1 MPEYSKTFTG
11 ALTAPDGTIRHFIN
25 GALARE
31 GDLPAVE
38 YPDGGA
44 VFYIENPKRG
54 GFGQRTS
61 IEHRAAG
68 PALVRANGD
77 QFFYQFGRLHRD
89 PDEGPAV
96 ILHTGVK
103 KWFVN
108 GEFLRIELPP
118 KPVALPP
125 ISLELPAM
133 TPNAHPSEQVATL
146 RAHVSRL
153 ANAYYVLDAPLVTD
167 GEYDALYRELER
179 LEALHPELVT
189 TDSPTQRVGGVPLK
203 EFSTVTHRTPM
214 LSLANAMDEEEARRF
229 AQSCADALGIDVE
242 AIEYCSED
250 KYDGLAITLTYD
262 DGLLVRAAT
271 RGDGETGEEV
281 TAQVRTVKSVP
292 LRLPEPLTIEVRG
305 EMMMLDADFAKVNAE
320 LVAAGKSPLVN
331 PRNGAAGA
339 IRQLDP
345 KVTASRR
352 LTFFAYGMN
361 GAEDHAFSDQV
372 SILDFLKSLGFR
384 VSPNVKRVLG
394 FAGIKAA
401 FAEMSIKR
409 KSLGWG
415 IDGVVFKVANLEQ
428 QEQIAWSHR
437 TPKWAVAYKF
447 PPDEMPTELL
457 AIDIQVGRTGAVTP
471 VARLKPVFV
480 GGVTVSNV
488 TLHNL
493 GQIRLKEVRVGDTV
507 IVRRAG
513 DVIPEIVGPLLER
526 RPEGATPWEMPEA
539 CPECGSPLHQ
549 IGAEHFCTGGSRCP
563 AQRLY
568 RITHFSS
575 RLAMHIEG
583 LGESTVATLLNEGF
597 ITQASDLYSLDTA
610 RLAARPG
617 FGEQSAGNIASAIAS
632 TRGRPLHK
640 FLYSL
645 GIEGVGERSAK
656 DLALAFGTWE
666 AFAAAR
672 REDLLAVPDIGDVTA
687 GSVLEFLQSP
697 DTADEAHR
705 LARLIMPQ
713 SVEKTVAGVLTG
725 KTLVL
730 TGTFPTLT
738 REAATAMIES
748 AGGKVAGSVSKKTFC
763 VVAGEAAGTK
773 LEKARALS
781 IPVWDEAE
789 LLAQL
794 GAEAS
799 PSSSAEAV
807 SPSPSQPVQRADTA
821 PLSQPSLF

>member
-1 MPEYSKTFTG
+1 MV
-11 ALTAPDGTIRHFIN
+11 RH
-25 GALARE
+25 ALAS
-31 GDLPAVE
+31 DL
-38 YPDGGA
+38 GS
-44 VFYIENPKRG
+44 F
-54 GFGQRTS
+54 T
-61 IEHRAAG
+61 
-68 PALVRANGD
+68 
-77 QFFYQFGRLHRD
+77 
-89 PDEGPAV
+89 
-96 ILHTGVK
+96 
-103 KWFVN
+103 
-108 GEFLRIELPP
+108 
-118 KPVALPP
+118 
-125 ISLELPAM
+125 
-133 TPNAHPSEQVATL
+133 
-146 RAHVSRL
+146 
-153 ANAYYVLDAPLVTD
+153 
-167 GEYDALYRELER
+167 
-179 LEALHPELVT
+179 
-189 TDSPTQRVGGVPLK
+189 
-203 EFSTVTHRTPM
+203 
-214 LSLANAMDEEEARRF
+214 
-229 AQSCADALGIDVE
+229 
-242 AIEYCSED
+242 
-250 KYDGLAITLTYD
+250 
-262 DGLLVRAAT
+262 
-271 RGDGETGEEV
+271 
-281 TAQVRTVKSVP
+281 
-292 LRLPEPLTIEVRG
+292 
-305 EMMMLDADFAKVNAE
+305 
-320 LVAAGKSPLVN
+320 
-331 PRNGAAGA
+331 
-339 IRQLDP
+339 
-345 KVTASRR
+345 
-352 LTFFAYGMN
+352 
-361 GAEDHAFSDQV
+361 
-372 SILDFLKSLGFR
+372 
-384 VSPNVKRVLG
+384 
-394 FAGIKAA
+394 
-401 FAEMSIKR
+401 
-409 KSLGWG
+409 
-415 IDGVVFKVANLEQ
+415 
-428 QEQIAWSHR
+428 
-437 TPKWAVAYKF
+437 
-447 PPDEMPTELL
+447 
-457 AIDIQVGRTGAVTP
+457 
-471 VARLKPVFV
+471 LKPVFV

-575 RLAMHIEG
+575 RLAMDIEG

-705 LARLIMPQ
+705 LARLIMPKA
-713 SVEKTVAGVLTG
+713 VEKTVAGVLTG

-738 REAATAMIES
+738 REAVTAMIES

-799 PSSSAEAV
+799 PSSTAEAV
-807 SPSPSQPVQRADTA
+807 SSSSSQPVQRADTA

>member
-1 MPEYSKTFTG
+1 MSEYSKTFTG
-11 ALTAPDGTIRHFIN
+11 SLTAPDGTVRHFIN

-31 GDLPAVE
+31 GDLPSVE
-38 YPDGGA
+38 YPDGS
-44 VFYIENPKRG
+44 VVYYIENPKRG
-54 GFGQRTS
+54 GFGQRDS
-61 IEHRAAG
+61 VEHRIGG
-68 PALVRANGD
+68 PALIRANGD
-77 QFFYQFGRLHRD
+77 QFFYQFGKLHRD

-96 ILHTGVK
+96 TLHTGVR

-108 GEFLRIELPP
+108 GDFVRAELPP
-118 KPVALPP
+118 KPAEFPP
-125 ISLELPAM
+125 ISPELPAM
-133 TPNAHPSEQVATL
+133 TPNSSASEQIATL
-146 RAHVSRL
+146 RSHVSRL
-153 ANAYYVLDAPLVTD
+153 AHAYYVLDAPLVTD

-179 LEALHPELVT
+179 LEAQHPELVT
-189 TDSPTQRVGGVPLK
+189 ADSPTQRVGGVPLK
-203 EFSTVTHRTPM
+203 EFKAVTHRTPM
-214 LSLANAMDEEEARRF
+214 LSLANAMDEGEARRF

-242 AIEYCSED
+242 AVEYCCED

-281 TAQVRTVKSVP
+281 TAQVRTVPSVP

-305 EMMMLDADFAKVNAE
+305 EMMMLDADFAKVNAG

-352 LTFFAYGMN
+352 LTFFAYGIN
-361 GAEDHAFSDQV
+361 GAEDHAFTDQV
-372 SILDFLKSLGFR
+372 SILDFLKTLGFR
-384 VSPNVKRVLG
+384 VSPNVKRVRG
-394 FAGIKAA
+394 FEGIKTA
-401 FAEMSIKR
+401 FAEMSGKR

-428 QEQIAWSHR
+428 QEQISWSHR

-480 GGVTVSNV
+480 GGVTVTNV

-493 GQIRLKEVRVGDTV
+493 GQVRLKDVRVGDTV

-526 RPEGATPWEMPEA
+526 RPSGSSIWDMPA
-539 CPECGSPLHQ
+539 NCPECGSVLHA
-549 IGAEHFCTGGSRCP
+549 IGAEHFCSGGSRCP

-568 RITHFSS
+568 RIAHFAS
-575 RLAMHIEG
+575 RLAMDIEG
-583 LGESTVATLLNEGF
+583 LGESTVSTLLNEGF
-597 ITQASDLYSLDTA
+597 ITRASDLYSLDTD

-617 FGEQSAGNIASAIAS
+617 FGAVSTNNLASAIAGS
-632 TRGRPLHK
+632 RGRPLSK
-640 FLYSL
+640 FLFAL

-656 DLALAFGTWE
+656 DLARAFGTWE
-666 AFAAAR
+666 AFAAAS
-672 REDLLAVPDIGDVTA
+672 REELLAVPDVGEITA
-687 GSVLEFLQSP
+687 ESILEFLQSP
-697 DTADEAHR
+697 DTADEARR
-705 LARLIMPQ
+705 LAELIAPQ
-713 SVEKTVAGVLTG
+713 PVERTAAGILTG

-730 TGTFPTLT
+730 TGTLPTLS
-738 REAATAMIES
+738 RESATAMIES
-748 AGGKVAGSVSKKTFC
+748 AGGKVAGSVSKNTFC
-763 VVAGEAAGTK
+763 VVAGESAGTK
-773 LEKARALS
+773 LEKARALG

-794 GAEAS
+794 GTS
-799 PSSSAEAV
+799 PVLSTETSL
-807 SPSPSQPVQRADTA
+807 PSPSQATPLADAA

>member
-11 ALTAPDGTIRHFIN
+11 SLTAPDGTVRYFIN

-38 YPDGGA
+38 YPDGSV

-61 IEHRAAG
+61 VEHRVGG
-68 PALVRANGD
+68 PALIRANGD
-77 QFFYQFGRLHRD
+77 QIYYQFGKTHRD
-89 PDEGPAV
+89 PAEGPAV

-108 GEFLRIELPP
+108 GEFIRAERPP
-118 KPVALPP
+118 KPAVNPPTYLP
-125 ISLELPAM
+125 LPTM
-133 TPNAHPSEQVATL
+133 NPNATPAERIAAL
-146 RAHVSRL
+146 RSRVSLLAH
-153 ANAYYVLDAPLVTD
+153 AYYVLDAPLVTD
-167 GEYDALYRELER
+167 GEYDALYRELEQ
-179 LEALHPELVT
+179 LEAQHPELVT
-189 TDSPTQRVGGVPLK
+189 ADSPTQRVGGVPLK
-203 EFSTVTHRTPM
+203 EFPSVTHRTPM
-214 LSLANAMDEEEARRF
+214 LSLANAMDEAEARRF
-229 AQSCADALGIDVE
+229 AQSCADALGIDIEAVE
-242 AIEYCSED
+242 FSCED

-281 TAQVRTVKSVP
+281 TAQARTVKSIP
-292 LRLPEPLTIEVRG
+292 LRLPEPLTIEIRG
-305 EMMMLDADFAKVNAE
+305 EMMMLNADFAKVNEE
-320 LVAAGKSPLVN
+320 LVAAGKAPLVN

-352 LTFFAYGMN
+352 LSFFAYGMN
-361 GAEDHAFSDQV
+361 GAEDHAFTNQV

-384 VSPNVKRVLG
+384 VSPNVKRVTG
-394 FAGIKAA
+394 FEGIKAA
-401 FAEMSIKR
+401 FAEMSAKR
-409 KSLGWG
+409 KTLGWG
-415 IDGVVFKVANLEQ
+415 IDGVVFKVSDIAQ
-428 QEQIAWSHR
+428 QEQIGWSSR
-437 TPKWAVAYKF
+437 VPKWAVAYKF
-447 PPDEMPTELL
+447 PPEEMPTELL

-480 GGVTVSNV
+480 GGVTVTNV

-493 GQIRLKEVRVGDTV
+493 GQVQLKDVRVGDTV

-513 DVIPEIVGPLLER
+513 DVIPEVVGPMIER
-526 RPEGATPWEMPEA
+526 RPKDAAPWEMPA
-539 CPECGSPLHQ
+539 NCPECGSPLHA
-549 IGAEHFCTGGSRCP
+549 IGAEHFCSGGSRCP

-568 RITHFSS
+568 RLAHFSS
-575 RLAMHIEG
+575 RLAMDIEG
-583 LGESTVATLLNEGF
+583 LGESSLATLLNEGF

-610 RLAARPG
+610 RLATRPG
-617 FGEQSAGNIASAIAS
+617 FGEQSAANLAAAIAG
-632 TRGRPLHK
+632 TRGRPLPK
-640 FLYSL
+640 FLFSL
-645 GIEGVGERSAK
+645 GILGVGEATAK
-656 DLALAFGTWE
+656 DLARAFGTWE
-666 AFAAAR
+666 AFASAT
-672 REDLLAVPDIGDVTA
+672 REELLAVPDVGEVTA
-687 GSVLEFLQSP
+687 ESILEFLQSP

-713 SVEKTVAGVLTG
+713 AVDRVSVGKLTG
-725 KTLVL
+725 KTFVL

-738 REAATAMIES
+738 REAATALIEA

-763 VVAGEAAGTK
+763 VVAGEAAGSK
-773 LEKARALS
+773 LEKARTLS
-781 IPVWDEAE
+781 IPVWDEGE

-799 PSSSAEAV
+799 TMSSAESVA
-807 SPSPSQPVQRADTA
+807 PSPSQAAPRADAA
-821 PLSQPSLF
+821 PLSQSSLF